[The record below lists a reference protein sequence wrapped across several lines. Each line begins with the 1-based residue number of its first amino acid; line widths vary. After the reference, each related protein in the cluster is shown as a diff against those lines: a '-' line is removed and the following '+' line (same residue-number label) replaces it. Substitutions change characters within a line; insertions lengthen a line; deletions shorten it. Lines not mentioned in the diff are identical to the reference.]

1 VVLGSVVDAD
11 NRWAGRGFGAERA
24 SRGRSSADV
33 PPLSSELLPLLP
45 FGLGGVL
52 FCLSSRSSAS
62 LMAPLE
68 SKRKKSS
75 EEELLLD

>member
-1 VVLGSVVDAD
+1 MLGSVVDAD

-45 FGLGGVL
+45 FGLGVL